1 MTAPDGG
8 QRGVALIVVLLVIS
22 IIVAVTVQLNY
33 GTRSDLYE
41 AANFSDGIRLT
52 YIAKS
57 GFNYGIVRLLDDKTV
72 QDTLTDKWA
81 EPLVISDRSEE
92 FFSGGGFEVAV
103 DDESG
108 RIPINRLVQGT
119 AVNQLIR
126 DMLIRLLKEPPF
138 SLEAKQSE
146 AVVNA
151 MKDWM
156 DTDNDITTDDGAEN
170 DYYRSLKA
178 PYDAKNGPLDS
189 LDELLM
195 IKGVTEE
202 MYYGTEE
209 SPGLRHLLTLYSGGK
224 ININTA
230 PRPVL
235 RILAPEITDEMV
247 EHMDAVRRERD
258 RDLSSPQWYRQVS
271 GMAAIDI
278 NSLFIT
284 TSSDYF
290 RITATGYFGRMRESL
305 SGVVKRDLSKK
316 TIKLVSWKA
325 Q

>member
-1 MTAPDGG
+1 MKAPDKG
-8 QRGVALIVVLLVIS
+8 QRGIALIVVLLVVS
-22 IIVAVTVQLNY
+22 ILVALTVQLNY

-57 GFNYGIVRLLDDKTV
+57 GFNFGVVRLLDDETV
-72 QDTLTDKWA
+72 QDTLTDAWA
-81 EPLVISDRSEE
+81 DSSAISDESKEL
-92 FFSGGGFEVAV
+92 FSDGGFEVSV
-103 DDESG
+103 EDESG
-108 RIPINRLVQGT
+108 KIPINRLVQGT
-119 AVNQLIR
+119 AVNQFIR

-138 SLEAKQSE
+138 SLGPEQAE

-156 DTDNDITTDDGAEN
+156 DTDSDVTGAGAEN
-170 DYYRSLKA
+170 DHYRSL
-178 PYDAKNGPLDS
+178 PISYDAKNGPLDS

-195 IKGVTEE
+195 IKGVTEQ

-209 SPGLRHLLTLYSGGK
+209 SPGLRHLLTLYGDGK

-230 PRPVL
+230 PRQIL
-235 RILAPEITDEMV
+235 RVLAPEITDEMA
-247 EHMDAVRRERD
+247 EHMDAVRREPG
-258 RDLSSPQWYRQVS
+258 RDLSNPQWYRQVS
-271 GMAAIDI
+271 GMGAVGI

-290 RITATGYFGRMRESL
+290 RITATGYFGRMRERV
-305 SGVVKRDLSKK
+305 SGVVKRDLPKK
-316 TIKLVSWKA
+316 TVKLIGWKV